1 MSSRRVFVLG
11 SAVWFSLC
19 HLVFCNE
26 ANATT
31 KLNAL
36 SIIPL
41 PQKIVSQQG
50 AFKLDSK
57 VKIYAADQASQSNAK
72 LLIAALASTQAWQ
85 LTLHQGLP
93 RSLPPGLQTKG
104 EKNIIVFRSPK
115 DAVITDESYQLN
127 IQAGAIELVGSERG
141 QFYALQ
147 SLLQLLPLQR
157 QLAVQLPLVQM
168 QDQPRFAWRGM
179 HLDVGRHMFSVEFIK
194 KLLDQM
200 AVYKL
205 NTFHWHLT
213 EDQGWR
219 IEIKR
224 YPKLTEI
231 GGYRKQTTKD
241 RNYQP
246 YIGDGEPYGG
256 YYTQAQ
262 IKEVVAYAKRKHID
276 VVPEIELPG
285 HSLAA
290 LAAYP
295 ELACTP
301 GPFEVGTNWGIFE
314 DIYCPSE
321 QTFTF
326 LENVLTEVIALF
338 PSPYLHIGGDE
349 APKTRW
355 KASPLA
361 QEVMRRE
368 GLKNEEEL
376 QSYFIR
382 RVEKFINSKGKRL
395 IGWDEILEGGL
406 APNATVMSWRG
417 EEGGIAAAKEG
428 HDVIMSPTSWCYFDA
443 GQGPK
448 EQELWQ
454 LGGEI
459 SMAKVYS
466 YNPVPNILT
475 AAEQSR
481 IRGVQANVWTEYLR
495 TSEKVEYM
503 VFPRI
508 LAMAEVAWSA
518 QEQRRFDD
526 FEQRIATHY
535 PRLSA
540 QKIAYRIPR
549 PQGLDQITVQ
559 DGQATLTLKAPVA
572 GSKIY
577 LSLDGSAPDTNTL
590 RYQKPVSF
598 KANAAQPVV
607 VKVLTVLADGRRS
620 AIQQVQV
627 PAANVSP
634 PK

>member
-1 MSSRRVFVLG
+1 MLRCALVSFVFLLSSPALAEIKTV
-11 SAVWFSLC
+11 SLP
-19 HLVFCNE
+19 
-26 ANATT
+26 
-31 KLNAL
+31 
-36 SIIPL
+36 IIPL
-41 PQKIVSQQG
+41 PQKIVSQHG
-50 AFKLDSK
+50 FFKMNSQ
-57 VKIYAADQASQSNAK
+57 VQVYAADEASRNNAN
-72 LLIAALASTQAWQ
+72 LLIEALNSTQQWQ
-85 LTLHQGLP
+85 LTLHHGSP
-93 RSLPPGLQTKG
+93 AKKIR
-104 EKNIIVFRSPK
+104 NAIVFRVPK
-115 DAVITDESYQLN
+115 ATQVNDESYQLN
-127 IQAGAIELVGSERG
+127 IQQHGVELVGSQHG

-147 SLLQLLPLQR
+147 SLLQLLPVQR
-157 QLAVQLPLVQM
+157 QAHIQLPLTQI
-168 QDQPRFAWRGM
+168 QDQPRFVWRGM

-219 IEIKR
+219 IEINR

-231 GGYRKQTTKD
+231 GGFRKQTTKD

-256 YYTQAQ
+256 FYTQDQ
-262 IKEVVAYAKRKHID
+262 IRDVVAYAKTKHIS

-295 ELACTP
+295 ELACTS

-321 QTFTF
+321 QTFAF
-326 LENVLTEVIALF
+326 LENVLTEVIDLF
-338 PSPYLHIGGDE
+338 PSEYIHIGGDE

-382 RVEKFINSKGKRL
+382 RVEKFINGKGKRL

-448 EQELWQ
+448 EQEMWQ

-459 SMAKVYS
+459 SLEKVYS
-466 YNPVPNILT
+466 YNPVPQTLT
-475 AAEQSR
+475 AAQQSR

-495 TSEKVEYM
+495 TPEKIEYM

-518 QEQRRFDD
+518 QEQRQFTH
-526 FEQRIATHY
+526 FEQRIAPHY
-535 PRLSA
+535 QRLSA

-549 PQGLDQITVQ
+549 PLGLDQIV
-559 DGQATLTLKAPVA
+559 LKDDVAILNLKSPVA
-572 GSKIY
+572 GSKLY
-577 LSLDGSAPDTNTL
+577 VSFDGSTPDTNAL
-590 RYQKPVSF
+590 AYKKPVNF
-598 KANAAQPVV
+598 KLSSVQPVV
-607 VKVLTVLADGRRS
+607 VKVLTVLPDGRRS
-620 AIQQVQV
+620 AVQQVQV
-627 PAANVSP
+627 PLI
-634 PK
+634 K

>member
-1 MSSRRVFVLG
+1 MLRCILVLCLVLLSSPTLAEMKTVTLP
-11 SAVWFSLC
+11 
-19 HLVFCNE
+19 
-26 ANATT
+26 
-31 KLNAL
+31 
-36 SIIPL
+36 IIPL
-41 PQKIVSQQG
+41 PHNIVSQHG
-50 AFKLDSK
+50 FFKLSSQ
-57 VKIYAADQASQSNAK
+57 VQVYAADAASQSNAK
-72 LLIAALASTQAWQ
+72 LLIAALASTQKWQ

-93 RSLPPGLQTKG
+93 TK
-104 EKNIIVFRSPK
+104 KILNAIVFRAPK
-115 DAVITDESYQLN
+115 AAQVKDESYQLN
-127 IQAGAIELVGSERG
+127 IQPHGIELVGSEHG

-147 SLLQLLPLQR
+147 SLLQLLPMQG
-157 QLAVQLPLVQM
+157 QAHIQLPLTQI
-168 QDQPRFAWRGM
+168 QDQPRFVWRGM

-231 GGYRKQTTKD
+231 GGFRKETTKD

-256 YYTQAQ
+256 FYTQEQ
-262 IKEVVAYAKRKHID
+262 IREVVAYAKTKHIN

-326 LENVLTEVIALF
+326 LENVLTEVIDLF
-338 PSPYLHIGGDE
+338 PSQYIHIGGDE

-448 EQELWQ
+448 EQEMWQ

-459 SMAKVYS
+459 SLEKVYS
-466 YNPVPNILT
+466 YNPVPHTLT
-475 AAEQSR
+475 ATQQSR

-495 TSEKVEYM
+495 TPEKIEYM

-508 LAMAEVAWSA
+508 LAMAEVAWSK
-518 QEQRRFDD
+518 QEQRQFTH
-526 FEQRIATHY
+526 FEQRIAPHY
-535 PRLSA
+535 SRLSA

-549 PQGLDQITVQ
+549 PQGLDQII
-559 DGQATLTLKAPVA
+559 LKGDEAVLNLKSPVV
-572 GSKIY
+572 GSKMY
-577 LSLDGSAPDTNTL
+577 FSLDGSAPDKDASL
-590 RYQKPVSF
+590 YKKPVSF
-598 KANAAQPVV
+598 KASLVKPVV
-607 VKVLTVLADGRRS
+607 VKVLTVLPDGRRS
-620 AIQQVQV
+620 AVQQVQV
-627 PAANVSP
+627 PLA
-634 PK
+634 K

>member
-1 MSSRRVFVLG
+1 MSRSVFVLG
-11 SAVWFSLC
+11 SALWLGLC
-19 HLVFCNE
+19 QLVFSPQ
-26 ANATT
+26 ANAATT
-31 KLNAL
+31 PNAL
-36 SIIPL
+36 PIIPL

-50 AFKLDSK
+50 VFKLDSK
-57 VKIYAADQASQSNAK
+57 VKIYAADLASQSNAK

-93 RSLPPGLQTKG
+93 TKMD
-104 EKNIIVFRSPK
+104 KNLIVFRTPK
-115 DAVITDESYQLN
+115 DAAITDESYQLN
-127 IQAGAIELVGSERG
+127 IQANTVELIGSERG

-157 QLAVQLPLVQM
+157 QPVVQLPLAQI

-256 YYTQAQ
+256 YYTQEQ
-262 IKEVVAYAKRKHID
+262 IKEVVAYARNKHID

-466 YNPVPNILT
+466 YNPVPKILT

-526 FEQRIATHY
+526 FEQRIVTHY

-559 DGQATLTLKAPVA
+559 NDQATLTLKAPVA
-572 GSKIY
+572 GSKMY
-577 LSLDGSAPDTNTL
+577 LSLDGSAPDTNVL
-590 RYQKPVSF
+590 HYRKPVSF
-598 KANAAQPVV
+598 KASPTQPVV

-627 PAANVSP
+627 PAVNVSP
-634 PK
+634 AK

>member
-1 MSSRRVFVLG
+1 MFRCIWVLCGVLLSSPTLAEPKTVTLP
-11 SAVWFSLC
+11 
-19 HLVFCNE
+19 
-26 ANATT
+26 
-31 KLNAL
+31 
-36 SIIPL
+36 IIPL
-41 PQKIVSQQG
+41 PQKIVSQHG
-50 AFKLDSK
+50 YFKLNPQ
-57 VKIYAADQASQSNAK
+57 VQIYAADDASKNNAQ
-72 LLIAALASTQAWQ
+72 LLIAALASTQNWP
-85 LTLHQGLP
+85 LKLYQGLP
-93 RSLPPGLQTKG
+93 TK
-104 EKNIIVFRSPK
+104 NARNVIVFRTPK
-115 DAVITDESYQLN
+115 DAAITDESYQLT
-127 IQAGAIELVGSERG
+127 IRSHAVELVGSEHG

-157 QLAVQLPLVQM
+157 QAQLQLQLPLTQI
-168 QDQPRFAWRGM
+168 QDQPRFVWRGM

-231 GGYRKQTTKD
+231 GGFRQQTTKD

-256 YYTQAQ
+256 FYTQEQ
-262 IKEVVAYAKRKHID
+262 IREVVAYAKTKHIS

-321 QTFTF
+321 QTFVF
-326 LENVLTEVIALF
+326 LENVLTEVIDLF
-338 PSPYLHIGGDE
+338 PSQYIHIGGDE

-428 HDVIMSPTSWCYFDA
+428 HDVIMSPTAWCYFDA

-448 EQELWQ
+448 EQEMWQ

-459 SMAKVYS
+459 SLEKVYS
-466 YNPVPNILT
+466 YNPVPHTLT
-475 AAEQSR
+475 ASQQNR

-495 TSEKVEYM
+495 TPEKIEYM

-508 LAMAEVAWSA
+508 LAMAEVAWSEQA
-518 QEQRRFDD
+518 QRQFNH
-526 FEQRIATHY
+526 FEQRIAPHY

-549 PQGLDQITVQ
+549 PQGLDQIV
-559 DGQATLTLKAPVA
+559 LKDEEAVLNLKSPVA
-572 GSKIY
+572 GSKMY
-577 LSLDGSAPDTNTL
+577 FSFDGSTPDTDASL
-590 RYQKPVSF
+590 YMKPVRF
-598 KANAAQPVV
+598 KASSMKPVV
-607 VKVLTVLADGRRS
+607 VKVLTVLPDGRRS
-620 AIQQVQV
+620 AVQQAQV
-627 PAANVSP
+627 PLA
-634 PK
+634 K

>member
-1 MSSRRVFVLG
+1 MLRSIVLVCGVIFSSLAF
-11 SAVWFSLC
+11 AV
-19 HLVFCNE
+19 E
-26 ANATT
+26 TTAN
-31 KLNAL
+31 LP
-36 SIIPL
+36 IIPL
-41 PQKIVSQQG
+41 PQKTVSQHG
-50 AFKLDSK
+50 YFKLHPQ
-57 VKIYAADQASQSNAK
+57 VKIYTEDAASQNNAN
-72 LLIAALASTQAWQ
+72 LLIAALASTQNWQ
-85 LTLHQGLP
+85 LKLHQGLP
-93 RSLPPGLQTKG
+93 A
-104 EKNIIVFRSPK
+104 KNARNVIVFRTPK
-115 DAVITDESYQLN
+115 QSATADESYQLN
-127 IQAGAIELVGSERG
+127 ILSHGVELVGSEHG

-157 QLAVQLPLVQM
+157 QAQLQLPLIQI

-179 HLDVGRHMFSVEFIK
+179 HLDVGRHMFSVDFIK

-231 GGYRKQTTKD
+231 GGFRKQTTKD

-246 YIGDGEPYGG
+246 YIGDGEAYGG
-256 YYTQAQ
+256 FYTQEQ
-262 IKEVVAYAKRKHID
+262 IKDVVAYAKSKHIS

-301 GPFEVGTNWGIFE
+301 GPFEVGTNWGVFE

-321 QTFTF
+321 QTFAF
-326 LENVLTEVIALF
+326 LENVLTEVIDLF
-338 PSPYLHIGGDE
+338 PSPYIHIGGDE

-428 HDVIMSPTSWCYFDA
+428 HEVIMSPTSWCYFDA

-459 SMAKVYS
+459 SMEKVYS
-466 YNPVPNILT
+466 YNPVPKDLT
-475 AAEQSR
+475 VAQQSM

-518 QEQRRFDD
+518 QEQRQFGN
-526 FEQRIATHY
+526 FEQRIAAHY

-540 QKIAYRIPR
+540 QKIGYRIPR
-549 PQGLDQITVQ
+549 PQGLDQITLK
-559 DGQATLTLKAPVA
+559 DEQALLTLKAPVA
-572 GSKIY
+572 GSKMY
-577 LSLDGSAPDTNTL
+577 LSLDGSVPDTNATL
-590 RYQKPVSF
+590 YQKQLSF
-598 KANAAQPVV
+598 KASAAQPVV
-607 VKVLTVLADGRRS
+607 VKVLTILADGRRS
-620 AIQQVQV
+620 AVQQVQV
-627 PAANVSP
+627 PST
-634 PK
+634 K